1 MSASKKVKQVKASP
15 LVATTW
21 WLLGLALAIS
31 GSLAKPVWELG
42 FICLLSLAL
51 ASIYGPGAQKWQAI
65 RLYLYLCGFV
75 LLVRVLFRIIFNGT
89 GFTYGQEPS
98 VLLALPNVSFT
109 VFSQSVHLL
118 GPLTTAT
125 LTGAINDGL
134 RLCAIILGVAMA
146 NIIANPRKLLR
157 STPSALYEV
166 ATAAAV
172 AISLAPQLIS
182 SINRVRQARELR
194 GGTPRGLNGLGS
206 IVIPVLED
214 TIQRS
219 LDLAASMDSRGFG
232 RRGRMPKSA
241 TLASRVSSVLA
252 ILVLGFASYLL
263 LTSGRD
269 VWIALAMFGLSL
281 LLLTVTVRIAN
292 VYQVRSRLV
301 LENRTWLDYAVI
313 TVAAAAVIGLA
324 LGQVAL

>member
-1 MSASKKVKQVKASP
+1 MKQTKASP

-31 GSLAKPVWELG
+31 GSLAKPAWELG
-42 FICLLSLAL
+42 LICLMSLAL
-51 ASIYGPGAQKWQAI
+51 ASMFGPRAQKWQAI
-65 RLYLYLCGFV
+65 RLYLLLCGFV
-75 LLVRVLFRIIFNGT
+75 LLVRVLFRIIFSGA
-89 GFTYGQEPS
+89 GFSYGQAKA

-109 VFSQSVHLL
+109 VFGQTVHLL
-118 GPLTTAT
+118 GPITSAT
-125 LTGAINDGL
+125 INAAITDGL

-194 GGTPRGLNGLGS
+194 GGTPKGLSGLGS
-206 IVIPVLED
+206 VVIPVLED

-263 LTSGRD
+263 LTSGKD
-269 VWIALAMFGLSL
+269 IWIALAMFGLAL

-292 VYQVRSRLV
+292 VYQVRSRLL
-301 LENRTWLDYAVI
+301 LENRIWLDYAVI
-313 TVAAAAVIGLA
+313 AIAAAAVVWLA